1 MENKQESSNEVHSE
15 PLQQCNVS
23 GSALIDAEIEKSEIH
38 LTKATELC
46 IAQIEI
52 MARNILIKNKKLNEF
67 VMAMGT
73 YFFTYKKG
81 GVAHDFEDSFFDE
94 FMDKYSDLN
103 LTGIPMRF
111 TAKGDVVTD
120 W

>member
-1 MENKQESSNEVHSE
+1 MISDTDPNPQSPIHDVTSSA
-15 PLQQCNVS
+15 C
-23 GSALIDAEIEKSEIH
+23 IDAEIEKSEFH

-46 IAQIEI
+46 LIEI
-52 MARNILIKNKKLNEF
+52 EKMAREILLKNKKLKEF

-73 YFFTYKKG
+73 YFFSYKKG
-81 GVAHDFEDSFFDE
+81 GVAHDFEDKCFDD

-103 LTGIPMRF
+103 LTGVPMRF
-111 TAKGDVVTD
+111 TAKGDIVTD